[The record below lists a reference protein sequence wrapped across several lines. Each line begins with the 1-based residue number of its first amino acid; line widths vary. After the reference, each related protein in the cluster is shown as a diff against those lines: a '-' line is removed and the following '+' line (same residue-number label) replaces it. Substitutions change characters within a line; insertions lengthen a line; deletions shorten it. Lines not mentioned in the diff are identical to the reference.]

1 MLTPRG
7 HPHIRGDSFFR
18 YYTFQQPDYVYPQP
32 KKEFTCKEK
41 FFNGL
46 KYYFSFL
53 KSE

>member
-7 HPHIRGDSFFR
+7 HPHLKGDSFFR

-32 KKEFTCKEK
+32 EKTKSCKDILFDNLGH
-41 FFNGL
+41 FFN
-46 KYYFSFL
+46 YF

>member
-7 HPHIRGDSFFR
+7 HPHLGSGSFFR

-32 KKEFTCKEK
+32 EKTKSCKDK
-41 FFNGL
+41 FLDNLGHF
-46 KYYFSFL
+46 FCFF